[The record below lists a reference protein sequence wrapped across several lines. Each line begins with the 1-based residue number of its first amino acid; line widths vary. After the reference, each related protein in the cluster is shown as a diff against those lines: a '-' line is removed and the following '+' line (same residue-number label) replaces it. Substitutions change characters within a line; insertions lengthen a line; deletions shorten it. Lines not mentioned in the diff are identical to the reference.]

1 MPSHVVCEHCGA
13 ALPQE
18 HVESRLMQADL
29 GLWPAELIA
38 PEVVAELET
47 GGSEVTQA
55 VVESAVA
62 FVPKKRHTKRGDDYY
77 YQLYFDY
84 MAAAET
90 AAEGTDAV
98 RANAVYGN
106 GNASTNG
113 TGTGTGTGNGN
124 GNGHHEE
131 GETGNGA
138 ALDLAIAETVPLT
151 LFGESEMGNSV
162 AVAGTSD
169 AETAKVTSPGNYN
182 DFEYELI
189 NDPSRL
195 AQVAEMLAHETVLG
209 VDTETTGLDPHISE
223 LLLLQ
228 VATADKV
235 YIVDCRRVVPLA
247 LKPVLENPNV
257 LKVAQNAKFEYE
269 MLKQQCGITLTNMYD
284 TMLAERICTAGLGR
298 EISLKQIAARYVGA
312 VLDKSVREAF
322 YKLAHNGDAYLAPEQ
337 LHYAARD
344 AFIMIPIWRLQKLE
358 LKKHKLEDVAD
369 LEFRCIAAVGDLEL
383 AGVRIDVAKWRKIIE
398 DVAVQRERTAVELSE
413 MLQPA
418 TMQATMFGIP
428 SINLN
433 SSAQL
438 MEVFGKL
445 GVDLPDTSEAT
456 LSKFNHPAVAK
467 LLEYRSHEKTLSA
480 FGENVLGLINPK
492 TGRIHPDFNQHG
504 ADTGRFSC
512 IAGDTLISTA
522 QGLKRMDSIQPGDL
536 VQTSFGPREVLA
548 AWSNGLRD
556 VMKVTLS
563 DGRVLRLTPD
573 HRVLSGNGN
582 TWRAIEDLSVGDNM
596 FLSLRRADLDENAQ
610 APTIEIDPG
619 TYYSKKRVTIPK
631 NLSVPLCE
639 LAGLITAD
647 GTFVENQSHRS
658 MRGKRGIRFTRAR
671 YDRVLIDFGW
681 EDDEL
686 IDLVTDY
693 SRVLFGVPFI
703 EKRHKTARRLQLAST
718 QVSNALAN
726 FGLSGTAH
734 TKKVPEAILTAPA
747 AFQAAYL
754 RGLFEGD
761 GCISASGDHIG
772 LTSANKGLLETA
784 QTMLSFLGC
793 HSSIRMRKD
802 TTGFSGAPRYEL
814 GVPGGENIAR
824 FMRVV
829 GFMSPTKR
837 KRASEISP
845 RSMGSVSPIRISGAR
860 LYKEA
865 VSQGLIVGS
874 REAVKPFV
882 PLYKGHRQSTATL
895 DRLIRVW
902 GALPELEQASTYRQR
917 DLYRLQIVAIEADGV
932 GPVYD
937 LTVSG
942 LSEFLANGLVVHNC
956 TRPNVQQIPATSDF
970 RKCFVAAEG
979 YKLITC
985 DYSQAELRILAELS
999 GDPGFV
1005 SAFQSGDDLH
1015 SLTASQMFG
1024 VPLEQVQKSQRSA
1037 AKAINFGLAYGMG
1050 PGGLAPRLGV
1060 TLDEAK
1066 ELIARYFK
1074 AYPGVQQWLDKAAR
1088 DAVRNGY
1095 SVTMLG
1101 RKRFYSMPDES
1112 LKKINE
1118 DEWRKQIAAIER
1130 QGKNSPIQGCVSGDT
1145 RIFEETRG
1153 YARIAS
1159 MRGEVV
1165 SVWDGSRFSQAVV
1178 VYSGKKQL
1186 VKVHLWDGNYI
1197 ECSPDHRF
1205 LVRPTSGS
1213 DLWRTPAEFKPQQR
1227 VVLGEAVPTW
1237 GAPLKIPAHNCN
1249 GSWNAKDTSLGQI
1262 SDPADMGEWLGRLAS
1277 DGTVTSSTAAL
1288 MVAEHEEV
1296 LLPRL
1301 QAISAELGYVG
1312 HTIRSTE
1319 SRPRRFHKLTVSSR
1333 GLAQQLRELGVKGRV
1348 PDCAWQD
1355 SRVLAGYLRG
1365 LFDGDGTVNRDGA
1378 FLVFGQRD
1386 KHLAWAREIQQA
1398 LLLFGVRSR
1407 INLCADRINVRVV
1420 KKDMPLFCR
1429 NIGFMNPAKQ
1439 AKAEEVAASPRNKTY
1454 GRGVRVKWV
1463 EFTDEWIDMYDVV
1476 NSETSQ
1482 FMANGL
1488 VVHNCNADMT
1498 KLALIY
1504 LRSALR
1510 DWDARTVNT
1519 VHDEIVVEARA
1530 DVADEVQHIVEDCMV
1545 RAGQYILK
1553 VVPIVA
1559 EAALA
1564 DYWSK

>member
-1 MPSHVVCEHCGA
+1 MPSSALCEHCGA

-29 GLWPAELIA
+29 GLWPAELLA
-38 PEVVAELET
+38 PEVPFAEPESVT
-47 GGSEVTQA
+47 VTQT
-55 VVESAVA
+55 VVETTVSI
-62 FVPKKRHTKRGDDYY
+62 VPKKRHNKRGDDYY

-84 MAAAET
+84 TAAAET
-90 AAEGTDAV
+90 TTEDAATIQ
-98 RANAVYGN
+98 ANTTYINGNAAPTGANNGN
-106 GNASTNG
+106 GNGHGNG
-113 TGTGTGTGNGN
+113 HHGEGENGNGN
-124 GNGHHEE
+124 GNGS
-131 GETGNGA
+131 GV
-138 ALDLAIAETVPLT
+138 DLAITETVPFT
-151 LFGESEMGNSV
+151 FFGEGEGSGSAAAN
-162 AVAGTSD
+162 
-169 AETAKVTSPGNYN
+169 AEAESAKVTSPGNYN

-195 AQVAEMLAHETVLG
+195 AQVAELLAHETVLG
-209 VDTETTGLDPHISE
+209 VDTETTGLDPHVSE

-235 YIVDCRRVVPLA
+235 YIVDCRRVVPIA
-247 LKPVLENPNV
+247 LKPLLENPNV
-257 LKVAQNAKFEYE
+257 LKIAQNAKFEYE

-344 AFIMIPIWRLQKLE
+344 AFIMIPIWHLQKKELE
-358 LKKHKLEDVAD
+358 RHKLEDVAK
-369 LEFRCIAAVGDLEL
+369 LEFQCIAAVGDLEL
-383 AGVRIDVAKWRKIIE
+383 AGVQIDVAKWRKIIE
-398 DVAVQRERTAVELSE
+398 DVAVQREKSAVELSE

-433 SSAQL
+433 SSTQL

-445 GVDLPDTSEAT
+445 GVVLPDTSEAT

-512 IAGDTLISTA
+512 IAGETLISTTH
-522 QGLKRMDSIQPGDL
+522 GLKRMNSVQPGDL

-548 AWSNGLRD
+548 AWSNGTRAL
-556 VMKVTLS
+556 VKVTLS
-563 DGRVLRLTPD
+563 DGRELRLTPD
-573 HRVLSGNGN
+573 HRVLTGNGN
-582 TWRAIEDLSVGDNM
+582 TWQAIEDLAVGDNM
-596 FLSLRRADLDENAQ
+596 FLSLRGADLDEQAQ
-610 APTIEIDPG
+610 APAIDIDPG
-619 TYYSKKRVTIPK
+619 TYYSKKTANVPK

-647 GTFVENQSHRS
+647 GTFAENRSHRAI
-658 MRGKRGIRFTRAR
+658 RGKRGIRFTAAH
-671 YDRVLIDFGW
+671 YDRILIDFGW

-686 IDLVTDY
+686 INLVTEH
-693 SRVLFGVPFI
+693 SRLLFGTPFV
-703 EKRHKTARRLQLAST
+703 EHPHKSARRLQLAST

-726 FGLSGTAH
+726 LGLSGTAH
-734 TKKVPEAILTAPA
+734 TKKVPEAILAAPA
-747 AFQAAYL
+747 SFQAAYL

-761 GCISASGDHIG
+761 GYISAAGDHIG
-772 LTSANKGLLETA
+772 LVSVNRVLLESA

-793 HSSIRMRKD
+793 HSSIRKRKD
-802 TTGFSGAPRYEL
+802 TTGFSGSPRYEL
-814 GVPGGENIAR
+814 SVPGSENIRR

-829 GFMSPTKR
+829 GFMSAR
-837 KRASEISP
+837 KSNRASEISP
-845 RSMGSVSPIRISGAR
+845 RSIGSVTPIRISGAK
-860 LYKEA
+860 LYRGA
-865 VSQGLIVGS
+865 ISQGLVVGS
-874 REAVKPFV
+874 RETVKPFI
-882 PLYKGHRQSTATL
+882 PLYKGNRQSNATL
-895 DRLIRVW
+895 DRLLREW
-902 GALPELEQASTYRQR
+902 GPLPELEQARTYRER
-917 DLYRLQIVAIEADGV
+917 DLYCLQIVAIEADGV

-942 LSEFLANGLVVHNC
+942 VSEFLANGVVVHNC

-970 RKCFVAAEG
+970 RKCFVASEG

-1005 SAFQSGDDLH
+1005 GAFQSGGDLH
-1015 SLTASQMFG
+1015 SLTASQMFN

-1101 RKRFYSMPDES
+1101 RKRFYSMPDEG

-1153 YARIAS
+1153 YAPIAS

-1178 VYSGKKQL
+1178 VYSGKKQR

-1205 LVRPTSGS
+1205 LVRPTTGN
-1213 DLWRTPAEFKPQQR
+1213 DLWRTPVEFKPQQR
-1227 VVLGEAVPTW
+1227 IVLGEAVPTW
-1237 GAPLKIPAHNCN
+1237 GGPIDIPAHSCN

-1262 SDPADMGEWLGRLAS
+1262 SDPAALGEWLGRLAS
-1277 DGTVTSSTAAL
+1277 DGTVTFSTASL

-1301 QAISAELGYVG
+1301 QAISAELGHVG
-1312 HTIRSTE
+1312 HSIRSTE
-1319 SRPRRFHKLTVSSR
+1319 SRPKRFHKLTVSSR
-1333 GLAQQLRELGVKGRV
+1333 GLAQQLHELGIKERV

-1365 LFDGDGTVNRDGA
+1365 LFDGDGTVNTDGA

-1386 KHLAWAREIQQA
+1386 KHLAWAREVQQA

-1407 INLCADRINVRVV
+1407 INVCADRVNVRIV

-1439 AKAEEVAASPRNKTY
+1439 AKAAEVVASPRNKTY
-1454 GRGVRVKWV
+1454 GRGVRVKSV

-1476 NSETSQ
+1476 NSETSR

-1498 KLALIY
+1498 KLALVY
-1504 LRSALR
+1504 LRNALR

-1530 DVADEVQHIVEDCMV
+1530 DIAEDVQHIVEDCMV
-1545 RAGQYILK
+1545 RAAHYILK
-1553 VVPIVA
+1553 VVPMVA
-1559 EAALA
+1559 EASVA

>member
-1 MPSHVVCEHCGA
+1 MPSSALCEHCGA
-13 ALPQE
+13 VLPQE

-29 GLWPAELIA
+29 GLWPAELLA
-38 PEVVAELET
+38 PEETPAAEPESITVTETVAEAT
-47 GGSEVTQA
+47 
-55 VVESAVA
+55 VA
-62 FVPKKRHTKRGDDYY
+62 IVPKKRHNKRGDDYY
-77 YQLYFDY
+77 LQLYFDY
-84 MAAAET
+84 TAAAET
-90 AAEGTDAV
+90 TTEDAATIQ
-98 RANAVYGN
+98 ANTTYIN
-106 GNASTNG
+106 GNASPNG
-113 TGTGTGTGNGN
+113 TNNGN
-124 GNGHHEE
+124 GNGHGNGHHGE
-131 GETGNGA
+131 GENGNANGNGSG
-138 ALDLAIAETVPLT
+138 LDLAITETVPFT
-151 LFGESEMGNSV
+151 FFGEGE
-162 AVAGTSD
+162 AGAGGSTANAG
-169 AETAKVTSPGNYN
+169 AESAKATSPGNYN

-195 AQVAEMLAHETVLG
+195 AQVAELLAHETVLG
-209 VDTETTGLDPHISE
+209 VDTETTGLDPHVSE

-228 VATADKV
+228 VSTTEKV
-235 YIVDCRRVVPLA
+235 YIVDCRRVVPIA
-247 LKPVLENPNV
+247 LKPILENPNV
-257 LKVAQNAKFEYE
+257 RKIAQNAKFEYE

-344 AFIMIPIWRLQKLE
+344 AFIMIPIWHLQKKELE
-358 LKKHKLEDVAD
+358 RHKLEGVAE
-369 LEFRCIAAVGDLEL
+369 LEFQCIAAVGDLEL
-383 AGVRIDVAKWRKIIE
+383 AGVQIDTVKWRKIIE
-398 DVAVQRERTAVELSE
+398 DVAVQREKSAVELSE

-433 SSAQL
+433 SSTQL

-512 IAGDTLISTA
+512 
-522 QGLKRMDSIQPGDL
+522 
-536 VQTSFGPREVLA
+536 
-548 AWSNGLRD
+548 
-556 VMKVTLS
+556 
-563 DGRVLRLTPD
+563 
-573 HRVLSGNGN
+573 
-582 TWRAIEDLSVGDNM
+582 
-596 FLSLRRADLDENAQ
+596 
-610 APTIEIDPG
+610 
-619 TYYSKKRVTIPK
+619 
-631 NLSVPLCE
+631 
-639 LAGLITAD
+639 
-647 GTFVENQSHRS
+647 
-658 MRGKRGIRFTRAR
+658 
-671 YDRVLIDFGW
+671 
-681 EDDEL
+681 
-686 IDLVTDY
+686 
-693 SRVLFGVPFI
+693 
-703 EKRHKTARRLQLAST
+703 
-718 QVSNALAN
+718 
-726 FGLSGTAH
+726 
-734 TKKVPEAILTAPA
+734 
-747 AFQAAYL
+747 
-754 RGLFEGD
+754 
-761 GCISASGDHIG
+761 
-772 LTSANKGLLETA
+772 
-784 QTMLSFLGC
+784 
-793 HSSIRMRKD
+793 
-802 TTGFSGAPRYEL
+802 
-814 GVPGGENIAR
+814 
-824 FMRVV
+824 
-829 GFMSPTKR
+829 
-837 KRASEISP
+837 
-845 RSMGSVSPIRISGAR
+845 
-860 LYKEA
+860 
-865 VSQGLIVGS
+865 
-874 REAVKPFV
+874 
-882 PLYKGHRQSTATL
+882 
-895 DRLIRVW
+895 
-902 GALPELEQASTYRQR
+902 
-917 DLYRLQIVAIEADGV
+917 
-932 GPVYD
+932 
-937 LTVSG
+937 
-942 LSEFLANGLVVHNC
+942 
-956 TRPNVQQIPATSDF
+956 TRPNVEQIPATSDF
-970 RKCFVAAEG
+970 RKCFVATKG

-1005 SAFQSGDDLH
+1005 GAFQSGGDLH
-1015 SLTASQMFG
+1015 SLTASQMFN

-1074 AYPGVQQWLDKAAR
+1074 AYPGVQQWLDKAAK

-1101 RKRFYSMPDES
+1101 RKRFYSMPDEG

-1153 YARIAS
+1153 YAPIAS
-1159 MRGEVV
+1159 MRGQVV

-1178 VYSGKKQL
+1178 VYSGKKQR

-1205 LVRPTSGS
+1205 LVRPTSGN

-1227 VVLGEAVPTW
+1227 IVLGEAVPSW
-1237 GAPLKIPAHNCN
+1237 GAPLNIPPHNCN
-1249 GSWNAKDTSLGQI
+1249 GSWNAKDTSLSQI
-1262 SDPADMGEWLGRLAS
+1262 SDPAALGEWLGRLAS
-1277 DGTVTSSTAAL
+1277 DGTVTSATASL

-1301 QAISAELGYVG
+1301 QAISAELGHVG
-1312 HTIRSTE
+1312 HSIRSTE
-1319 SRPRRFHKLTVSSR
+1319 SRPRRFHKLVVSSR
-1333 GLAQQLRELGVKGRV
+1333 GLAQQLLELGVKERV

-1355 SRVLAGYLRG
+1355 SRVLSGYLRG
-1365 LFDGDGTVNRDGA
+1365 MFDGDGTVNADGA
-1378 FLVFGQRD
+1378 FLVFGQQD
-1386 KHLAWAREIQQA
+1386 KHLAWAKEIQQA
-1398 LLLFGVRSR
+1398 LLLFGIRSR
-1407 INLCADRINVRVV
+1407 INICADRVNVRIV

-1429 NIGFMNPAKQ
+1429 SIGFMNPAKQ
-1439 AKAEEVAASPRNKTY
+1439 AKALEVAASPRNKTY
-1454 GRGVRVKWV
+1454 GRGVRVKSV

-1476 NSETSQ
+1476 NSETSR

-1504 LRSALR
+1504 LRNALR

-1530 DVADEVQHIVEDCMV
+1530 DIAEDVQHIVEDCMV
-1545 RAGQYILK
+1545 RAAHYILK
-1553 VVPIVA
+1553 VVPMVA
-1559 EAALA
+1559 EASVA

>member
-1 MPSHVVCEHCGA
+1 
-13 ALPQE
+13 
-18 HVESRLMQADL
+18 MQADL
-29 GLWPAELIA
+29 GLWPAELLA
-38 PEVVAELET
+38 PEAPVAEPESIMVT
-47 GGSEVTQA
+47 GT
-55 VVESAVA
+55 VVETSVSIT
-62 FVPKKRHTKRGDDYY
+62 PKKRHNKRGDDYY

-84 MAAAET
+84 TAAAET
-90 AAEGTDAV
+90 TTEEAATIQ
-98 RANAVYGN
+98 ANTTYIN
-106 GNASTNG
+106 GNAAHNG
-113 TGTGTGTGNGN
+113 TSNSNGNGN
-124 GNGHHEE
+124 GNGHH
-131 GETGNGA
+131 GENGNGNVSGNGNGSGV
-138 ALDLAIAETVPLT
+138 DLAITETVPFT
-151 LFGESEMGNSV
+151 FFGEGEGGGSAAANTEGES
-162 AVAGTSD
+162 
-169 AETAKVTSPGNYN
+169 AKVTSPGNYN

-195 AQVAEMLAHETVLG
+195 AQVAELLAHETVLG
-209 VDTETTGLDPHISE
+209 VDTETTGLDPHVSE

-235 YIVDCRRVVPLA
+235 YIVDCRRVVPIA
-247 LKPVLENPNV
+247 LKPLLENPNV

-344 AFIMIPIWRLQKLE
+344 AFIMIPIWHLQKKELE
-358 LKKHKLEDVAD
+358 RHKLEDVAK
-369 LEFRCIAAVGDLEL
+369 LEFQCIAAVGDLEL
-383 AGVRIDVAKWRKIIE
+383 AGVQIDVAKWRKIIE
-398 DVAVQRERTAVELSE
+398 DVAVQREKSAVELSE

-433 SSAQL
+433 SSTQL

-512 IAGDTLISTA
+512 
-522 QGLKRMDSIQPGDL
+522 
-536 VQTSFGPREVLA
+536 
-548 AWSNGLRD
+548 
-556 VMKVTLS
+556 
-563 DGRVLRLTPD
+563 
-573 HRVLSGNGN
+573 
-582 TWRAIEDLSVGDNM
+582 
-596 FLSLRRADLDENAQ
+596 
-610 APTIEIDPG
+610 
-619 TYYSKKRVTIPK
+619 
-631 NLSVPLCE
+631 
-639 LAGLITAD
+639 
-647 GTFVENQSHRS
+647 
-658 MRGKRGIRFTRAR
+658 
-671 YDRVLIDFGW
+671 
-681 EDDEL
+681 
-686 IDLVTDY
+686 
-693 SRVLFGVPFI
+693 
-703 EKRHKTARRLQLAST
+703 
-718 QVSNALAN
+718 
-726 FGLSGTAH
+726 
-734 TKKVPEAILTAPA
+734 TK
-747 AFQAAYL
+747 
-754 RGLFEGD
+754 
-761 GCISASGDHIG
+761 
-772 LTSANKGLLETA
+772 
-784 QTMLSFLGC
+784 
-793 HSSIRMRKD
+793 
-802 TTGFSGAPRYEL
+802 
-814 GVPGGENIAR
+814 
-824 FMRVV
+824 
-829 GFMSPTKR
+829 
-837 KRASEISP
+837 
-845 RSMGSVSPIRISGAR
+845 
-860 LYKEA
+860 
-865 VSQGLIVGS
+865 
-874 REAVKPFV
+874 
-882 PLYKGHRQSTATL
+882 
-895 DRLIRVW
+895 
-902 GALPELEQASTYRQR
+902 
-917 DLYRLQIVAIEADGV
+917 
-932 GPVYD
+932 
-937 LTVSG
+937 
-942 LSEFLANGLVVHNC
+942 
-956 TRPNVQQIPATSDF
+956 PNVQQIPATSDF
-970 RKCFVAAEG
+970 RKCFVATEG
-979 YKLITC
+979 YKLITCVAEGTRVLTTRGLIPIEQVVVGDRVLQEDGSTRLVQRVIDQGNKATLRLKTALGYELVATPEHKVRILNGVGDYVWEEAGRLQEASTVAIKIGSGEVFEGAQFELPYSQENHHNAVNRLLPVTITEELALLLGYITGDGTLIKDYIGWVVNQRDTDVAEYLDHISNLLLSYVPKSYSYRGVIDQRIYSLQIRRWLEAIGASKARVPDFLWSSPKPIVAAYLRGLFEADGSVQSTDTGKISFSTVHEELASEVQTLFLRMGIAATRRKQEHGKGCGHIWSITIPSAWNRAFYENVGFLSKRKTAELVKLLARKVKQEHGAMPNLQIKARHLVHSGGASRAVNQLLANTRNRGSVVTVALAERVRSESPQVANHLGLHHLLDNSMIFDRITEVSPAGVQRVYDLTIEGTSTYITQGFVSHNC

-1005 SAFQSGDDLH
+1005 GAFQSGGDLH
-1015 SLTASQMFG
+1015 SLTASQMFN

-1101 RKRFYSMPDES
+1101 RKRFYSMPDEG

-1153 YARIAS
+1153 YAPIAS
-1159 MRGEVV
+1159 MRGQVV

-1178 VYSGKKQL
+1178 VYSGKKQR

-1205 LVRPTSGS
+1205 LVRPTTGN

-1227 VVLGEAVPTW
+1227 IVLGEAVPTW
-1237 GAPLKIPAHNCN
+1237 GGPINIPAHSCN
-1249 GSWNAKDTSLGQI
+1249 GSWNAKDTSLSQI
-1262 SDPADMGEWLGRLAS
+1262 SDPAALGEWLGRLAS
-1277 DGTVTSSTAAL
+1277 DGTVTFSTASL
-1288 MVAEHEEV
+1288 MVAEHEEI

-1301 QAISAELGYVG
+1301 QAISAEFGHVG
-1312 HTIRSTE
+1312 HSIRSTE
-1319 SRPRRFHKLTVSSR
+1319 SRPKRFHKLTVSSR
-1333 GLAQQLRELGVKGRV
+1333 GLAQQLSELGVKERV

-1365 LFDGDGTVNRDGA
+1365 LFDGDGTVNADGA

-1386 KHLAWAREIQQA
+1386 KHLAWAREVQQA

-1407 INLCADRINVRVV
+1407 INVCADRVNVRIV

-1439 AKAEEVAASPRNKTY
+1439 ARAAEVVASPRNKTY
-1454 GRGVRVKWV
+1454 GRGVRVKSV

-1476 NSETSQ
+1476 NSETSR

-1498 KLALIY
+1498 KL
-1504 LRSALR
+1504 
-1510 DWDARTVNT
+1510 
-1519 VHDEIVVEARA
+1519 
-1530 DVADEVQHIVEDCMV
+1530 
-1545 RAGQYILK
+1545 
-1553 VVPIVA
+1553 
-1559 EAALA
+1559 
-1564 DYWSK
+1564 

>member
-1 MPSHVVCEHCGA
+1 MPSVAVCEHCGA

-29 GLWPAELIA
+29 GLWPAQLLVQGEA
-38 PEVVAELET
+38 PPVEQEAVVVAE
-47 GGSEVTQA
+47 A
-55 VVESAVA
+55 VVETPVSY
-62 FVPKKRHTKRGDDYY
+62 VPKKRHTKRGDDYY

-84 MAAAET
+84 MDAAET
-90 AAEGTDAV
+90 NTDGTGNLQ
-98 RANAVYGN
+98 ANSVTSNGNGKTSGASNGN
-106 GNASTNG
+106 GNS
-113 TGTGTGTGNGN
+113 TGNGN
-124 GNGHHEE
+124 GNGHRSDDEH
-131 GETGNGA
+131 A
-138 ALDLAIAETVPLT
+138 AQAVDLAIAETVPLT
-151 LFGESEMGNSV
+151 LFVESDMGNGV
-162 AVAGTSD
+162 PAPATMEAQDKATS
-169 AETAKVTSPGNYN
+169 AGNYN

-228 VATADKV
+228 VSTADKV
-235 YIVDCRRVVPLA
+235 YIVDCRRLVPLA

-257 LKVAQNAKFEYE
+257 LKIAQNAKFEYE

-322 YKLAHNGDAYLAPEQ
+322 YKLAHNGDAYLADEQ

-344 AFIMIPIWRLQKLE
+344 AFIMIPIWRLQKQE
-358 LKKHKLEDVAD
+358 LKKHRLEDVAD

-383 AGVRIDVAKWRKIIE
+383 AGVQIDTVKWRKIIE
-398 DVAVQRERTAVELSE
+398 DVALHRERTAVELSE

-433 SSAQL
+433 SSTQL
-438 MEVFGKL
+438 MEVFSKL

-512 IAGDTLISTA
+512 
-522 QGLKRMDSIQPGDL
+522 
-536 VQTSFGPREVLA
+536 
-548 AWSNGLRD
+548 
-556 VMKVTLS
+556 
-563 DGRVLRLTPD
+563 
-573 HRVLSGNGN
+573 
-582 TWRAIEDLSVGDNM
+582 
-596 FLSLRRADLDENAQ
+596 
-610 APTIEIDPG
+610 
-619 TYYSKKRVTIPK
+619 
-631 NLSVPLCE
+631 
-639 LAGLITAD
+639 
-647 GTFVENQSHRS
+647 
-658 MRGKRGIRFTRAR
+658 
-671 YDRVLIDFGW
+671 
-681 EDDEL
+681 
-686 IDLVTDY
+686 
-693 SRVLFGVPFI
+693 
-703 EKRHKTARRLQLAST
+703 
-718 QVSNALAN
+718 
-726 FGLSGTAH
+726 
-734 TKKVPEAILTAPA
+734 
-747 AFQAAYL
+747 
-754 RGLFEGD
+754 
-761 GCISASGDHIG
+761 
-772 LTSANKGLLETA
+772 
-784 QTMLSFLGC
+784 
-793 HSSIRMRKD
+793 
-802 TTGFSGAPRYEL
+802 
-814 GVPGGENIAR
+814 
-824 FMRVV
+824 
-829 GFMSPTKR
+829 
-837 KRASEISP
+837 
-845 RSMGSVSPIRISGAR
+845 
-860 LYKEA
+860 
-865 VSQGLIVGS
+865 
-874 REAVKPFV
+874 
-882 PLYKGHRQSTATL
+882 
-895 DRLIRVW
+895 
-902 GALPELEQASTYRQR
+902 
-917 DLYRLQIVAIEADGV
+917 
-932 GPVYD
+932 
-937 LTVSG
+937 
-942 LSEFLANGLVVHNC
+942 

-970 RKCFVAAEG
+970 RKCFVASEG
-979 YKLITC
+979 YKLITCVAEGTRVLTTRGLIPIEQVVVGDQAIQEDGSTRLVQRVLNQGEKPTLRLRTALGYELVATPEHRVRILNADGDYLWEEVGRLQEASTVAIKIGSSSAFEGAKVRQLTHRSGISRTTNQLLANTRNRGSVVTAAIAERVRVASPEAASHLGLHHLLDNSMLFDRIVEVSQAGVQRVYDLTIEGTSTYLTQGFVSHNC

-1005 SAFQSGDDLH
+1005 GAFQSGDDLH

-1024 VPLEQVQKSQRSA
+1024 VPLAQVQKSQRSA

-1074 AYPGVQQWLDKAAR
+1074 AYPGVQQWLEKAGR

-1095 SVTMLG
+1095 SITMLG
-1101 RKRFYSMPDES
+1101 RKRFYNIPDEG

-1153 YARIAS
+1153 YVPIAGL
-1159 MRGEVV
+1159 RGQVV

-1205 LVRPTSGS
+1205 LVRPTSGT

-1227 VVLGEAVPTW
+1227 LVLGAAVPEW
-1237 GAPLKIPAHNCN
+1237 GTPVSIPAHNCN
-1249 GSWNAKDTSLGQI
+1249 GSWNAKSTSLGQI
-1262 SDPADMGEWLGRLAS
+1262 SDPAALGEWLGRLAS

-1301 QAISAELGYVG
+1301 QAISAELGHVG
-1312 HTIRSTE
+1312 HSIRSTE
-1319 SRPRRFHKLTVSSR
+1319 SKPRRFHKLTVSSR
-1333 GLAQQLRELGVKGRV
+1333 GLAQQLRELGVKERV

-1365 LFDGDGTVNRDGA
+1365 MFDGDGTVNRDGA

-1407 INLCADRINVRVV
+1407 INICADRINVRVV
-1420 KKDMPLFCR
+1420 KKDIPLFCHY
-1429 NIGFMNPAKQ
+1429 IGFMNPAKQ
-1439 AKAEEVAASPRNKTY
+1439 AKAVEVSAATRDKTY
-1454 GRGVRVKWV
+1454 GRGVRVKRV
-1463 EFTDEWIDMYDVV
+1463 EFTEEWVDMYDVV

-1504 LRSALR
+1504 LRTALK

-1530 DVADEVQHIVEDCMV
+1530 DVAEEVQHIVEDCMV

-1559 EAALA
+1559 EASLA